1 MTMQGTA
8 TDAAIAA
15 NVELVH
21 KADAAV
27 NARDVDAFLALMTDD
42 VIWEST
48 APPDGE
54 RHAGKAA
61 VRAGGEGFFSG
72 SPNARFEN
80 EEVVATVDRAFARWT
95 YHWVDEGGQ
104 AGHVRGVD
112 IYRFRDGK
120 IAEILS
126 YVKG

>member
-1 MTMQGTA
+1 MPSTT
-8 TDAAIAA
+8 TDDLIAA
-15 NVELVH
+15 NISLVH

-27 NARDVDAFLALMTDD
+27 NARDVEGFLALMTDD
-42 VIWEST
+42 IVWEST
-48 APPDGE
+48 SPPDGE
-54 RHAGKAA
+54 RHEGKAA
-61 VRAGGEGFFSG
+61 VRAGGEAFFTG

-80 EEVVATVDRAFARWT
+80 EEVVATADRAFARWT
-95 YHWVDEGGQ
+95 YHWVDDAGN
-104 AGHVRGVD
+104 AGHVRGID

>member
-1 MTMQGTA
+1 MPSTTN
-8 TDAAIAA
+8 DDVIAA
-15 NVELVH
+15 NIALVH

-27 NARDVDAFLALMTDD
+27 NARDIEGFLALMTDD
-42 VIWEST
+42 IVWEST

-54 RHAGKAA
+54 RHQGKAA
-61 VRAGGEGFFSG
+61 VRAGGEAFFSG

-80 EEVVATVDRAFARWT
+80 EEVVATADRAFVRWT
-95 YHWVDEGGQ
+95 YNWVDEAGK

-112 IYRFRDGK
+112 IYRFQGGK
-120 IAEILS
+120 IAEIAS

>member
-1 MTMQGTA
+1 MPSST
-8 TDAAIAA
+8 TDDAVAA
-15 NVELVH
+15 NIALVH

-27 NARDVDAFLALMTDD
+27 NARDIEGFLALMTDD

-48 APPDGE
+48 SPPDGTRLE
-54 RHAGKAA
+54 GKAA
-61 VRAGGEGFFSG
+61 VRAGGEAFVSS
-72 SPNARFEN
+72 SPNARFEG
-80 EEVVATVDRAFARWT
+80 EEVVATADRAFARWT
-95 YHWVDEGGQ
+95 YHWVDESGT

-112 IYRFRDGK
+112 VYRFRDGK